1 MTSTDALI
9 DRMAGAIV
17 ARAPWLLRPARA
29 LMTARGFFVFLSVL
43 MLALLLIRSLAFP
56 GTGGDDGEQIVF
68 AQYLS
73 IGYYPRNP
81 PLYAWLVHG
90 AQYVFGVSVMAVS
103 AVKFLAVWG
112 SCAVLF
118 ACGRLLYRDDRIAAL
133 AALSPL
139 AAYLLFWDGVTGL
152 SNSILVMLPCALSFY
167 AVLRLYAAPRLLWYL
182 ALGIFAGLGFL
193 SKYGYGV
200 FLVSLLAAA
209 AFDRTARAR
218 LLRPESLLALA
229 ALAAIVAPYALW
241 FVDKRSATM
250 STDATVGI
258 VPGLGFLASAAI
270 GASAP
275 LWILLPLF
283 FPQAFGR
290 IGGGTGNGP
299 PESGALR
306 QIMGRQLAVALVL
319 FAITGAVSG
328 LKARGY
334 YMSVM
339 ILLPLYV
346 FARVQA
352 AGWRESAAALFALT
366 AAAIPAGA
374 ALALAG
380 QAYLEPYWCKKC
392 ERQLPYD
399 AWSRAA
405 AHGRLPARHHRR
417 RLVALSVGRQLQD
430 PLSRV
435 PHGDG
440 EAPLCH
446 RAGRRHPG
454 KLPPP
459 VGRTRAPRRRD
470 RLRQR
475 ASRRRHRGRNGSPR
489 RHRPDPLHARQAL
502 CHALL
507 PAAERRRRGMPLG
520 GRRRFEPRGPS
531 A

>member
-56 GTGGDDGEQIVF
+56 GTGGDDSEQIVF

-167 AVLRLYAAPRLLWYL
+167 AVLRLYAAPQLLWYL

-209 AFDRTARAR
+209 ALDRTARAR
-218 LLRPESLLALA
+218 LLRLESLLALA
-229 ALAAIVAPYALW
+229 ALAAIVTPYALW

-306 QIMGRQLAVALVL
+306 QLMGRQLAVALVL

-399 AWSRAA
+399 AWSRQLRMAGFLRGTIVADWWPYPLAGNFKIRFPGSRMVTVKHPYAIAPAA
-405 AHGRLPARHHRR
+405 AIPGSCL
-417 RLVALSVGRQLQD
+417 LLWG
-430 PLSRV
+430 
-435 PHGDG
+435 
-440 EAPLCH
+440 AP
-446 RAGRRHPG
+446 
-454 KLPPP
+454 
-459 VGRTRAPRRRD
+459 
-470 RLRQR
+470 
-475 ASRRRHRGRNGSPR
+475 
-489 RHRPDPLHARQAL
+489 
-502 CHALL
+502 
-507 PAAERRRRGMPLG
+507 ERRADVIAFANAHLSAGIEGETVRQDAIAPI
-520 GRRRFEPRGPS
+520 RFTHGKHFVTLYFLLLRDGAGECR
-531 A
+531 